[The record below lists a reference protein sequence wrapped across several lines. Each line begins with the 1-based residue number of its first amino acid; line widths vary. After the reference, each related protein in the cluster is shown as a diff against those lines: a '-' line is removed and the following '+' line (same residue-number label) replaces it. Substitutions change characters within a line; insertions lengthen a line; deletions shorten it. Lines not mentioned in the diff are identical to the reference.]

1 MTTPRDLDWFQARG
15 KELQEWRATLSEW
28 EEETLDRIIEQSGEQ
43 YVLEILGHL
52 KNQLEYV
59 RSL

>member
-1 MTTPRDLDWFQARG
+1 MTAPRDLDWLQARR

-52 KNQLEYV
+52 KNELEYV

>member
-1 MTTPRDLDWFQARG
+1 MTTPSDPNWIQARR
-15 KELQEWRATLSEW
+15 KELREWRATLSEW
-28 EEETLDRIIEQSGEQ
+28 EEETLGRIIEQRGEQ
-43 YVLEILGHL
+43 YVLEVLGHL